1 VGNILQSG
9 VEMSRQP
16 IRVVCPTCRT
26 TIAESKYNYEKQQWN
41 FETKEQCCDDS
52 MYLLS
57 QSVMNDLKESEV
69 PSLKDEADKGELTEP
84 SFYSWEI
91 NR

>member
-1 VGNILQSG
+1 MGNILQCG
-9 VEMSRQP
+9 LEMNRQP

-26 TIAESKYNYEKQQWN
+26 TIAESKYNYDKQQWN

-57 QSVMNDLKESEV
+57 QSVMNDLKESDDTKEV
-69 PSLKDEADKGELTEP
+69 ERGHKGDIEP
-84 SFYSWEI
+84 SFYSWEV

>member
-1 VGNILQSG
+1 MGNILQSG

-57 QSVMNDLKESEV
+57 QSVETDLTEKNDNEEIQRG
-69 PSLKDEADKGELTEP
+69 DKGDIEP
-84 SFYSWEI
+84 SFYSLEMSP
-91 NR
+91 

>member
-1 VGNILQSG
+1 
-9 VEMSRQP
+9 MSRQP

-26 TIAESKYNYEKQQWN
+26 TIAESKYNYDTQQWN

-57 QSVMNDLKESEV
+57 QSVMNDLKENNDT
-69 PSLKDEADKGELTEP
+69 KELEEGHRGDMEP

>member
-1 VGNILQSG
+1 
-9 VEMSRQP
+9 MSRQP

-26 TIAESKYNYEKQQWN
+26 TIAESKYNYDKQQWN

-57 QSVMNDLKESEV
+57 QSVMNDLKENNDTKE
-69 PSLKDEADKGELTEP
+69 LEKGYKGDIEP
-84 SFYSWEI
+84 SFYYWEI
-91 NR
+91 DR

>member
-1 VGNILQSG
+1 
-9 VEMSRQP
+9 MSRQP

-26 TIAESKYNYEKQQWN
+26 TIAESKYNYDKQQWN

-57 QSVMNDLKESEV
+57 QSVMNDLKENNDTEE
-69 PSLKDEADKGELTEP
+69 LERGHKGNIEP

-91 NR
+91 DR

>member
-1 VGNILQSG
+1 
-9 VEMSRQP
+9 MSRQP

-26 TIAESKYNYEKQQWN
+26 TIAESKYNYDKQQWN

-57 QSVMNDLKESEV
+57 QSVMNDLKENNDTKE
-69 PSLKDEADKGELTEP
+69 LEKGHKGDIEP

-91 NR
+91 DR